1 MAARRLVS
9 HRASN
14 LAVIWQL
21 EPTAEKRQ
29 GEFLTE
35 KSHNSL
41 ARGSRFKRALS
52 RWANKHLAAFRF
64 RYTSNAGNE

>member
-1 MAARRLVS
+1 MAARRLVGR
-9 HRASN
+9 RASN

-35 KSHNSL
+35 KSRDSL

-64 RYTSNAGNE
+64 GSTSNAGNE